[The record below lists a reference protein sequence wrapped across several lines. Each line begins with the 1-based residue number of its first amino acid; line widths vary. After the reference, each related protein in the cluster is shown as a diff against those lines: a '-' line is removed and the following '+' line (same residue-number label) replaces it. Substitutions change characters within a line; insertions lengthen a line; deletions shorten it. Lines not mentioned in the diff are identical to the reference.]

1 MQLSRSSRFSLF
13 ASAALPLALL
23 LGCAPA
29 HAASAAAV
37 ASRANEPEAS
47 RAACV
52 REVGAAA
59 QAARAGE
66 LTSDDAATYERNA
79 LARCAVF
86 KNPQDKSDCIKR
98 MGPNA
103 RLSGS
108 VEGGG
113 ILREEVDTYTIQK

>member
-1 MQLSRSSRFSLF
+1 MLSSRFSLL
-13 ASAALPLALL
+13 ASATLPLAVLL
-23 LGCAPA
+23 YGVPA
-29 HAASAAAV
+29 HAATANAAASC
-37 ASRANEPEAS
+37 ASVPAES

-59 QAARAGE
+59 QAARAGQ

-79 LARCAVF
+79 LARCSVF

-98 MGPNA
+98 MGPRA
-103 RLSGS
+103 SLSGS

-113 ILREEVDTYTIQK
+113 ILRQETDTYIVK